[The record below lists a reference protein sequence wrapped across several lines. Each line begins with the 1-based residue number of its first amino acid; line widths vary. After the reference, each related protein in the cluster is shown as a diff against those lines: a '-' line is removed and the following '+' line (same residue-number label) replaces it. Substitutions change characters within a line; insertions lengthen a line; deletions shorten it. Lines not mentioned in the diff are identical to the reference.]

1 MTRLVCVCGRSAD
14 TRRSRT
20 LGRGVRTLTLLRSIS
35 FNSSPQRWIVRRR
48 PQARI
53 VESLYSVPLARSGAA
68 RAESL
73 IRSDRIML

>member
-1 MTRLVCVCGRSAD
+1 
-14 TRRSRT
+14 
-20 LGRGVRTLTLLRSIS
+20 LLRSIS